1 MIYDSEINNINNVDK
16 LLDMKNNELENK
28 KDDKE
33 VVETTSV
40 SVEENNEVVHPAKN
54 RRKKS
59 EASDPVQ
66 EKQENIVHDYYKSE
80 VSIDVIKLYPDVID
94 PAYAHRG
101 DACMDLRANNIYS
114 VVDEMGNEV
123 NFPKDFESITI
134 KQGWIVKFGTGL
146 RINLP
151 KGYSSDILIRSGLSS
166 KEGLIL
172 MNGKGEIDCPY
183 TGELIIP
190 IGKLNKKLTTINKNE
205 RIAQFKPMPQIF
217 MNLNYVDKFVYDES
231 NERGENGLGSSGLK

>member
-1 MIYDSEINNINNVDK
+1 MSGLDEIRAA
-16 LLDMKNNELENK
+16 LDMKNNELENK
-28 KDDKE
+28 KDDKAE
-33 VVETTSV
+33 VVETTSA
-40 SVEENNEVVHPAKN
+40 SVEENNEVVQPAKN
-54 RRKKS
+54 KRKKA

-80 VSIDVIKLYPDVID
+80 VSIDVIKLYPDVQD
-94 PAYAHRG
+94 PKYAHKG

-123 NFPKDFESITI
+123 DFPKEFESITI

-217 MNLNYVDKFVYDES
+217 MNLNYVDKFAYDES

>member
-1 MIYDSEINNINNVDK
+1 MAGLDEIKAV
-16 LLDMKNNELENK
+16 LDMKNKELDNK
-28 KDDKE
+28 KDDKAE
-33 VVETTSV
+33 ASETASASV
-40 SVEENNEVVHPAKN
+40 GENNEAIQPAKSK
-54 RRKKS
+54 RKKA

-66 EKQENIVHDYYKSE
+66 EKIVHDYYKSE
-80 VSIDVIKLYPDVID
+80 VSMDVIKLYPDVQD
-94 PAYAHRG
+94 PKYAHKG
-101 DACMDLRANNIYS
+101 DACMDLRANNICS

-123 NFPKDFESITI
+123 DFQKEFESITI

-151 KGYSSDILIRSGLSS
+151 KGYSADILIRSGLSS
-166 KEGLIL
+166 KEGLVL
-172 MNGKGEIDCPY
+172 MNGKAEIDCTY
-183 TGELIIP
+183 TGELVIP

-217 MNLNYVDKFVYDES
+217 MNLNYVDKFEYDEN

>member
-1 MIYDSEINNINNVDK
+1 MSGLDEIRAA
-16 LLDMKNNELENK
+16 LDIKNNELENK

-33 VVETTSV
+33 VVETTSA
-40 SVEENNEVVHPAKN
+40 SVEENNEVVQPAKN

-80 VSIDVIKLYPDVID
+80 VSVDVIKLYPDVID

-151 KGYSSDILIRSGLSS
+151 KGYSSDILI
-166 KEGLIL
+166 L

-217 MNLNYVDKFVYDES
+217 MNLNYVDKFAYDES

>member
-1 MIYDSEINNINNVDK
+1 MSDLDEIRAA
-16 LLDMKNNELENK
+16 LDIKNNELEHKKENK
-28 KDDKE
+28 TEVAETSDPVIDENKE
-33 VVETTSV
+33 VVQQSKSKKKKAEAPDTSQD
-40 SVEENNEVVHPAKN
+40 K
-54 RRKKS
+54 
-59 EASDPVQ
+59 
-66 EKQENIVHDYYKSE
+66 IVHDYYKSE

-172 MNGKGEIDCPY
+172 MNGKGEIDCQY

-217 MNLNYVDKFVYDES
+217 MNLNYVDKFAYDES

>member
-1 MIYDSEINNINNVDK
+1 MSGLDEIRAA
-16 LLDMKNNELENK
+16 LDIMKNNELENK
-28 KDDKE
+28 KDDKAE
-33 VVETTSV
+33 VVETTSA
-40 SVEENNEVVHPAKN
+40 SVEENNEVVQPAKN
-54 RRKKS
+54 KRKKA

-80 VSIDVIKLYPDVID
+80 VSIDVIKLYPDVQD
-94 PAYAHRG
+94 PKYAHKG

-114 VVDEMGNEV
+114 VIDEMGNKV
-123 NFPKDFESITI
+123 DFPKDFESITI

-146 RINLP
+146 RISLP
-151 KGYSSDILIRSGLSS
+151 KGYSSDILIRSGFSS
-166 KEGLIL
+166 DEGLVL
-172 MNGKGEIDCPY
+172 MNGKGEVDCPY
-183 TGELIIP
+183 NGELIIS

-217 MNLNYVDKFVYDES
+217 MNLNYVDKFAYDES

>member
-1 MIYDSEINNINNVDK
+1 MSDLDEIRAA
-16 LLDMKNNELENK
+16 LDMKNNELDNK
-28 KDDKE
+28 KDDKAE
-33 VVETTSV
+33 VPETSA
-40 SVEENNEVVHPAKN
+40 SVEENNEVVQPAKSK
-54 RRKKS
+54 RKKA

-66 EKQENIVHDYYKSE
+66 ENQEKIVHDYYKSE

-94 PAYAHRG
+94 PVYAHKG

-123 NFPKDFESITI
+123 NFPKDFKSITI
-134 KQGWIVKFGTGL
+134 KQGWIVMFGTGL

-183 TGELIIP
+183 TGELIIS

-217 MNLNYVDKFVYDES
+217 MNLNYVDKFAYDES
-231 NERGENGLGSSGLK
+231 NERGENGLGSSGME